1 MRLGPGDGMEVNGN
15 GKDKLGRF
23 LPGRPG
29 GPGRPV
35 GSRNRL
41 SAKFLSDLQKVWLKK
56 GAAALDKVADHNPEI
71 LVRVVASILPKQLDA
86 MLTMNVDIFA
96 KARTRLEAYRM
107 ARDFIGAEDEEPML
121 IEAQAVEV
129 EDDGQSPG

>member
-1 MRLGPGDGMEVNGN
+1 MTDPHMNGN

-23 LPGRPG
+23 LPGRQG
-29 GPGRPV
+29 GPGRPL

-41 SAKFLSDLQKVWLKK
+41 SEKFLSDLQKVWLKK
-56 GAAALDKVADHNPEI
+56 GAKALDKVADENPEI

-86 MLTMNVDIFA
+86 MINMDVNLFA

-107 ARDFIGAEDEEPML
+107 ARDFIGAEDDEPPM

>member
-1 MRLGPGDGMEVNGN
+1 MNGN
-15 GKDKLGRF
+15 GTDTGRSKTGRF
-23 LPGRPG
+23 LRGHQG

-41 SAKFLSDLQKVWLKK
+41 SEKFLADLQRVWLKK
-56 GAAALDKVADHNPEI
+56 GVAALDKVADSNPEV

-86 MLTMNVDIFA
+86 TLDVSVDFFA

-107 ARDFIGAEDEEPML
+107 ARDFIGAEDDEPPL
-121 IEAQAVEV
+121 IEAEATEV
-129 EDDGQSPG
+129 EDGPAR

>member
-1 MRLGPGDGMEVNGN
+1 MEGN
-15 GKDKLGRF
+15 GTGRAKNGTF
-23 LPGRPG
+23 LPGRQG

-41 SAKFLSDLQKVWLKK
+41 SEKFLADLQRVWLKK
-56 GAAALDKVADHNPEI
+56 GAAALDKVADSNPEV
-71 LVRVVASILPKQLDA
+71 LVRVVASILPRQLDA

-96 KARTRLEAYRM
+96 KARTRLEAYRL
-107 ARDFIGAEDEEPML
+107 ARDFIGAEDEEPRL

-129 EDDGQSPG
+129 EDDGQSPS

>member
-1 MRLGPGDGMEVNGN
+1 MQN
-15 GKDKLGRF
+15 GKDVSGRAKNGTF
-23 LPGRPG
+23 LPGRQG

-41 SAKFLSDLQKVWLKK
+41 SEKFLSDLQKVWLKK
-56 GAAALDKVADHNPEI
+56 GANALDKVANENPEI
-71 LVRVVASILPKQLDA
+71 LVRVVASILPRQLDA
-86 MLTMNVDIFA
+86 TLDMNVNLFA

-129 EDDGQSPG
+129 EDDGQSPS